1 FDLNTDRNS
10 RNCELTTDSVN
21 IKGKTPLRPQT
32 HLSFLKRTYLPCFY
46 CLVWLQSAKI
56 LKRKEQIL
64 SLNTA
69 IVKIREK
76 LPLR

>member
-21 IKGKTPLRPQT
+21 VKGKTPSPPPNPPLFPKKD
-32 HLSFLKRTYLPCFY
+32 LFALFLLFSLAWICSDIK
-46 CLVWLQSAKI
+46 A
-56 LKRKEQIL
+56 EQIF